1 MKISVQ
7 KNSESKVYQVEIPAT
22 VDLNYLSNGEL
33 FPVYLL
39 DQKGGS
45 KKVNACL
52 LADRRSFLI
61 ENKIVR
67 FNAAFVIKKN
77 EVYRLGIEC
86 NGLVTQNHV
95 KANIIRPVKPRL
107 TSANLGG
114 CEIKSPMTGK
124 IISIL
129 VKNNTKIK
137 EGETL
142 VVIEAM
148 KMENRIVA
156 ECDGLIT
163 NIKVNPGV
171 SVAAGDLLLSITPE
185 VQG

>member
-77 EVYRLGIEC
+77 ERYFSDFFLYFYLIFRYHL
-86 NGLVTQNHV
+86 
-95 KANIIRPVKPRL
+95 
-107 TSANLGG
+107 
-114 CEIKSPMTGK
+114 EI
-124 IISIL
+124 
-129 VKNNTKIK
+129 
-137 EGETL
+137 
-142 VVIEAM
+142 
-148 KMENRIVA
+148 
-156 ECDGLIT
+156 
-163 NIKVNPGV
+163 NP
-171 SVAAGDLLLSITPE
+171 PE
-185 VQG
+185 PIFFCVFKQL